1 MLYLARVVTGRED
14 SAVVVRLRR
23 PGLGIVSFSGGDM
36 KGEEEEEEEEE
47 EFPWDK
53 IVEMEWR
60 LVSH

>member
-1 MLYLARVVTGRED
+1 MLFLARVVAGGAN

-36 KGEEEEEEEEE
+36 KAEEEEE

-60 LVSH
+60 LVSN